1 MEEGMSQRW
10 ADISLTCGFLKV
22 ECEALTLPAA
32 LTLPSIIRKEISP
45 FLMGINLPSSSDKA
59 LKDRSTKA
67 LADQVEP
74 GHTQA
79 DPALGRAWNQLLLA
93 QGTPRFAPVSIPGG
107 SGGKTHVQPGCA
119 NG

>member
-1 MEEGMSQRW
+1 MEEGMSQW
-10 ADISLTCGFLKV
+10 LADANLTFGFLKV

-32 LTLPSIIRKEISP
+32 LTLPSTIRKEIST
-45 FLMGINLPSSSDKA
+45 FLTGINLSSNSDKA

-79 DPALGRAWNQLLLA
+79 DPVLCHAWNQLLLA
-93 QGTPRFAPVSIPGG
+93 QGTPRFVPVSIPGG
-107 SGGKTHVQPGCA
+107 SGRKTRVQPGCA